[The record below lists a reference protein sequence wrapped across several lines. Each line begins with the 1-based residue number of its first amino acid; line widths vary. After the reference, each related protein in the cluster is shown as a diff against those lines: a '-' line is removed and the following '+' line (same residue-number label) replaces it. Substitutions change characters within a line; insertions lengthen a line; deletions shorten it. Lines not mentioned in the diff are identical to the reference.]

1 MATVTFLWHLHQP
14 AYRTADGVA
23 HAPWVL
29 LHSGG
34 SYLTLAR
41 AIADTAGRGQ
51 VVSIV
56 PTLLEQLL
64 AYREGTVID
73 PVVEALTAPAAD
85 LSAGQRAT
93 VVEWATHMTP
103 RQSARFP
110 RLKELAGRPGR
121 DLSVS
126 QLRELQV
133 LTLLA
138 HAGDAAWR
146 DPELAELAARGREF
160 THDGHEQMAAW
171 LRAQPGRLVETWR
184 AIAALPEVEIA
195 TSPYAHPI
203 LPLLIDTDVVRDSWA
218 PEPPPEVP
226 RFRRPEDASRQ
237 LSEGLSYMRRH
248 GAAVAGCWPPEGAV
262 SAEAIAMYADQ
273 DVRWLVTDEGILERS
288 LGEPLRDNGVAR
300 PALYRPWRAPG
311 ASPTLFFR
319 DRELSD
325 RIGFVYGAWNDE
337 GVAALDL
344 ARRLRE
350 LAVTLPDDAAV
361 VIALDGENPWPTY
374 ARGGGD
380 FLRVLLEELADSG
393 PELVPATLGDLTGR
407 LTPSPLPRIHPGSW
421 INAIFATWIGH
432 PEKTAAWELLAR
444 VRDAMPDGALPP
456 SLLLAEGSD
465 WFWWLGEDNPT
476 ELAPLY
482 DLIFRRHLA
491 DACAQAGVAPPVDLA
506 RPLKSVD

>member
-1 MATVTFLWHLHQP
+1 MAYISFLWHLHQP

-34 SYLTLAR
+34 AYLTLAR

-64 AYREGTVID
+64 AYRDGNVID

-85 LSAGQRAT
+85 LSHGQRAT
-93 VVEWATHMTP
+93 VGEWASHMTS

-110 RLKELAGRPGR
+110 RLKELSGRPGNQLSVQQLR
-121 DLSVS
+121 DL
-126 QLRELQV
+126 QL

-146 DPELAELAARGREF
+146 EPELAELADRGHGFSR
-160 THDGHEQMAAW
+160 DDHERLAAW
-171 LRAQPGRLVETWR
+171 LREQPGRLVEAWR
-184 AIAALPEVEIA
+184 TIAALPEVEIA

-203 LPLLIDTDVVRDSWA
+203 LPLLIDTGVVRDSWA
-218 PEPPPEVP
+218 PAPAPEVP
-226 RFRRPEDASRQ
+226 RFCRPEDASRQ
-237 LSEGLSYMRRH
+237 LAEGLAFMRRH
-248 GAAVAGCWPPEGAV
+248 GTAVAGCWPPEGAV
-262 SAEAIAMYADQ
+262 SADAVAMYAAQ
-273 DVRWLVTDEGILERS
+273 GVRWLVTDEGVLDRS
-288 LGEPLRDNGVAR
+288 LGEPSRDAGAAH
-300 PALYRPWRAPG
+300 PALYRPWQAPG
-311 ASPTLFFR
+311 SSPTLFFR

-325 RIGFVYGAWNDE
+325 RVGFVYGGWDDE

-344 ARRLRE
+344 VRRLRE
-350 LAVTLPDDAAV
+350 LAARLPEEAAV
-361 VIALDGENPWPTY
+361 VIALDGENPWPHY

-380 FLRVLLEELADSG
+380 FLRVLLDGLADSG
-393 PELVPATLGDLTGR
+393 PELVPATLEDLAGR
-407 LTPSPLPRIHPGSW
+407 LAPAPLPRIHPGSW

-444 VRDAMPDGALPP
+444 VRDAMPDGVVPP

-491 DACAQAGVAPPVDLA
+491 DACAQAGITPPVDLS
-506 RPLKSVD
+506 RPLKATD